1 MTDEKKPFSFGTSF
15 TADPQPTTT
24 PKTVSSDSALDQ
36 ILALK
41 APNTLTITC
50 SAVESSEIYEQ
61 TRGLR
66 QAGKL
71 RIKYQDGDLTARRVK
86 E

>member
-41 APNTLTITC
+41 AQKTLTIIC
-50 SAVESSEIYEQ
+50 SELKFSEFNEQ
-61 TRGLR
+61 IRGLR
-66 QAGKL
+66 KAGKL
-71 RIKYQDGDLTARRVK
+71 KLKNKNADLTVK
-86 E
+86 R